1 MKYNQGFTLIELMVT
16 IAILAILA
24 TIAYGSYSRYVVRT
38 AESQVEAK
46 MQSLA
51 MELDRYRSSRLT
63 YRGFVP
69 KKISVDGNGQ
79 KTETHEY
86 DNNSNNEVNTN
97 DTKNKYIIAIT
108 NAEDESLVS
117 DDLDFDGSQWVMFAV
132 PNSEAMSGIKYKY
145 VMTSTGQRCRSDR
158 DSFEISATNMATI
171 CQESGVEPW

>member
-1 MKYNQGFTLIELMVT
+1 MKHNQGFTLIELMVT
-16 IAILAILA
+16 IAILSVLA
-24 TIAYGSYSRYVVRT
+24 AIAYGSYNRYIVRT

-69 KKISVDGNGQ
+69 KKVSVDSNGQ

-86 DNNSNNEVNTN
+86 DDGNSVDTNN
-97 DTKNKYIIAIT
+97 TKNKYVIAIT
-108 NAEDESLVS
+108 NGANVSLVS
-117 DDLDFDGSQWVMFAV
+117 DDLGFDGSQWVMFAV
-132 PNSEAMSGIKYKY
+132 PNSEAMSDIKYKY

-171 CQESGVEPW
+171 CQESGAESW